1 MLAQNLTSEKLG
13 SCSRQIEE
21 ESLRYRELYTRCYDA
36 IEAAS
41 TSSIDAAL
49 LGGAASVASSLG
61 HAVEGMPV
69 GDYTLIGEGLSL
81 IGESLADANA
91 NAANR
96 LMARLRAA
104 KSPKV
109 ATFQDALDSLDR
121 LANRPARLAI
131 DADSIYILPA
141 GEDA

>member
-61 HAVEGMPV
+61 HAVEGTPV

-109 ATFQDALDSLDR
+109 ATFQDALKSLDR